1 MFELRGFRCHA
12 TLRLCLHLHT
22 MTRRTTVIQ
31 PSTTTDALYTLPNQ
45 PFKRRIVSA
54 SLYAYT
60 QALPATTQPELK
72 IFDVEGNVLFTA
84 SVFTSTL
91 GGLIYSV
98 QFAQDASD
106 LSGATVTGG
115 FNQISTGGAYFPCIL
130 GNDCCVPASNLLT
143 VTLWGSLPADT
154 LPNLVLVTE
163 DEDDD
168 DDYRA

>member
-1 MFELRGFRCHA
+1 
-12 TLRLCLHLHT
+12 

-54 SLYAYT
+54 SLYAFT
-60 QALPATTQPELK
+60 QAISATTQPELK
-72 IFDVEGNVLFTA
+72 INDVEGNVLFTA
-84 SVFTSTL
+84 SAFTTTL

-98 QFAQDASD
+98 QFAQDTSD
-106 LSGATVTGG
+106 LSGSAITGG
-115 FNQISTGGAYFPCIL
+115 FNQISPGGAYFPCIL
-130 GNDCCVPASNLLT
+130 GDDCFVPASNLLT

-163 DEDDD
+163 DDDEDF
-168 DDYRA
+168 

>member
-1 MFELRGFRCHA
+1 
-12 TLRLCLHLHT
+12 

-45 PFKRRIVSA
+45 PFKRRIISA

-60 QALPATTQPELK
+60 QIAGILGIPETQPELK

-84 SVFTSTL
+84 SVYTAQNVFNQTISSIIFCDDATSIVSQSL
-91 GGLIYSV
+91 GGT
-98 QFAQDASD
+98 ASA
-106 LSGATVTGG
+106 LSPGG
-115 FNQISTGGAYFPCIL
+115 VYYPSIIGSN
-130 GNDCCVPASNLLT
+130 CCVPASNLLT
-143 VTLWGSLPADT
+143 VTLYGSLPVDT

-163 DEDDD
+163 DDDDD